1 MVISKIIN
9 FKYLYKIFVFLS
21 LILFFFSTAKA
32 QGKAFDINKVEVSRP
47 FNLNFDKNKVIDEG
61 FNKAFL
67 ELILLITNSNDQK
80 KINQIKLNEIK
91 GMIDSFT
98 ITEEKFIN
106 EIYYVNLGVSFNK
119 KEIFK
124 FLEKK
129 NIFPSTPVKNK
140 FLFIPIIIDENKKEL
155 LIFNDNKIFV
165 NWNKDVKSTDL
176 VEYILPT
183 QDLEDLNLIKDKY
196 ENIERYDFKDI
207 TSKYYLK
214 DSIITLIFKNEK
226 KVRILSRITVNDK
239 VILKNQSFLNINIEN
254 DENSVDLIN
263 DLKIIYEDYWKNLNQ
278 INTSIKLPLSI
289 KVNNLNN
296 NQIMKFEK
304 TLTKA
309 DLVYNFFISKID
321 KDFVYYKV
329 IFNGTPN
336 VFLKKM
342 TLMDY
347 NFDTQNSTWILK

>member
-1 MVISKIIN
+1 
-9 FKYLYKIFVFLS
+9 
-21 LILFFFSTAKA
+21 
-32 QGKAFDINKVEVSRP
+32 
-47 FNLNFDKNKVIDEG
+47 
-61 FNKAFL
+61 
-67 ELILLITNSNDQK
+67 
-80 KINQIKLNEIK
+80 
-91 GMIDSFT
+91 MIDSFT